1 MNTNKFNDGSS
12 SAFAELPVQAAYLKW
27 TRGNAQLKAI
37 AKNDPGAYYGG
48 WRAFTIDKD
57 GNPLPALPLPIVE
70 RVSDDGKHPYKVYAS
85 NFVSF
90 LPIQVR
96 TRFELHMKVKDEQ
109 TGREYERVVSVSKE
123 KRQGYAPN
131 RQVFGFI
138 FDAKTEEHAPAVLM
152 VAKWSTFI
160 SFEKSG
166 QAWNKIVV
174 PEGKA
179 LIRRYGTLGKKEGD
193 ISTPNFEI
201 YGQGRSTPIEPIGLV
216 KPRFIAVTPEME
228 ELWDKAQAWQNC
240 ERWNAEGKLA
250 EEDTASDK
258 SLFLSKCDELGLSN
272 IDIEQLIAEANNDY
286 RQALANLQGGEEMD
300 ANAKMAEAEQQDE
313 QDIPF

>member
-12 SAFAELPVQAAYLKW
+12 SAYAELPVPAAYLKW

-37 AKNDPGAYYGG
+37 AKGDPGAYFGG
-48 WRAFTIDKD
+48 WRAFTLDKD
-57 GNPLPALPLPIVE
+57 GNPLPTLPLPIAE

-90 LPIQVR
+90 LPIRVR

-131 RQVFGFI
+131 RQVFGWV
-138 FDAKTEEHAPAVLM
+138 FDPKTDEHAPGVLM

-166 QAWNKIVV
+166 QAWNKIAV

-179 LIRRYGTLGKKEGD
+179 LIRRYGTLGKKEGEV
-193 ISTPNFEI
+193 STPNFEI
-201 YGQGRSTPIEPIGLV
+201 YGQGRSTPIEPIGLS
-216 KPRFIAVTPEME
+216 KPRFITITPEME
-228 ELWDKAQAWQNC
+228 ELLEKAQVWQNC
-240 ERWNAEGKLA
+240 ERWNAEGKIA

-258 SLFLSKCDELGLSN
+258 SLFLSRCNDLALSN
-272 IDIEQLIAEANNDY
+272 IDIEQLVKEANGDY
-286 RQALANLQGGEEMD
+286 GKALINLKGGED
-300 ANAKMAEAEQQDE
+300 ADVNLKFSDAEEE
-313 QDIPF
+313 VIPF

>member
-1 MNTNKFNDGSS
+1 MTTNKFNDGSS
-12 SAFAELPVQAAYLKW
+12 SAYAELPVPAAYLKW

-48 WRAFTIDKD
+48 WRAFTIDRD
-57 GNPLPALPLPIVE
+57 GNPLPALPLPIVD
-70 RVSDDGKHPYKVYAS
+70 RVSDDGKHPYKVFAS
-85 NFVSF
+85 NFVSV

-131 RQVFGFI
+131 RQVFGLV
-138 FDAKTEEHAPAVLM
+138 FDPKTDEHAPGVLM

-160 SFEKSG
+160 SFERSG
-166 QAWNKIVV
+166 QAWNKIDV

-179 LIRRYGTLGKKEGD
+179 LIRRYGTLGKKEGEVL
-193 ISTPNFEI
+193 TTNFEI
-201 YGQGRSTPIEPIGLV
+201 FGQGRSTPIEAIGLN
-216 KPRFIAVTPEME
+216 KPRFIEVTPEME
-228 ELWDKAQAWQNC
+228 ELYDKGETWKNC
-240 ERWNAEGKLA
+240 ERWNAEGKIA

-258 SLFLSKCDELGLSN
+258 SLFLSKCDEIALSN
-272 IDIEQLIAEANNDY
+272 IDIEQLVKESGGDY
-286 RQALANLQGGEEMD
+286 KQALINLGGGEEVD
-300 ANAKMAEAEQQDE
+300 VNLKFTEAEQEDE
-313 QDIPF
+313 IPF